1 MFTLVSM
8 STVIFVYLI
17 ALFLVGYLGD
27 KYLRQGRQHPIIYS
41 LALGVHCSSWAF
53 FGTTTQAT
61 QYGWAFVPTYLGII
75 LVMLLGFGAMKKMAE
90 ICQRNN
96 ISSLADFIGVQ
107 YNSANLLA
115 AIVSLLC
122 FIGVVPYVALQL
134 DSVVDSL
141 TLLTNESSTRMG
153 LYVAVVLAV
162 LAIFLGARSFDLTD
176 KKPGLMLTVAFA
188 SSLKLIALSF
198 VGIFVCYE
206 LFNGIFDLM
215 GKAQLSSK
223 AQQVL
228 QTNSGMW
235 VYISHVFLGICAMFC
250 LPRQFHVNF
259 VEYKSNTE
267 LNTAR
272 WLFPLFLVGMGLF
285 VLPIGLAGH
294 ILFDKQDVSTD
305 IYALAL
311 PLKANSALTTL
322 VSFVGGLAAATSM
335 VVVATLAVGIMISN
349 NLITPV
355 WVKFKLINQNQNN
368 LSPSIILFIRRLTI
382 ASVLAVSYFYHKDV
396 SSGSPLVNSGIIA
409 MALLAQTFPMML
421 LGLYWQKS
429 NKLAAYIGLLV
440 GSAGWFYWLLWPSI
454 TSSYYFDPTPTDLEL
469 GRGFIFSLLA
479 NGICFCIIAWCS
491 PTKPV
496 NQANHPQNNLPQKH
510 PIKLSKLLAL
520 TQNVLNE
527 DEIKGLKSKLGEV
540 DLNSFASMSIVESVE
555 GMLAA
560 KIGGASSRILIS
572 AIAEKDEVPITE
584 LVEWMEEAAQT
595 FQFNH
600 EILQSSVEHIQQG
613 ISVIDPELKLIAW
626 NQRYIEMFDYPE
638 GYIHAGI
645 SMRKIL
651 AFNAQRGLFGS
662 IENPQQEI
670 DKRIE
675 YIKQGSIYKYVR
687 KQPNG
692 QVIELNGGP
701 LPGGGFVTT
710 YSDITE
716 YMEIQQQ
723 LELAKSQLER
733 RVDLRT
739 EELKHSNQALT
750 KAKLLAERANESK
763 TKFLA
768 AAGHDLM
775 QPFNAASLF
784 GELIQQK
791 SNEPEIKLLSQSLND
806 SINNAEELLSL
817 LLDMT
822 KLESGVLESHI
833 QEFPIDDVLSPL
845 FNDFNLIAQRKK
857 LNLIYVPSSA
867 VVVSDKKLLKRIIQN
882 LLSNAIRYTQSGK
895 IVMGCRRNKQHIKV
909 CVLDTGPGISTADQ
923 HHIFEEF
930 RQLDKTNI
938 QQGLGLGLT
947 IVDRVSSLLN
957 HPIQLQSQ
965 LGKGSNFSVS
975 LPLGKRL
982 KNPVKTADAI
992 LAKTEILHARTVLL
1006 AENDPQTREAVVQL
1020 LESWEAKVITVENL
1034 SGLEK
1039 VNANEHIDLMLL
1051 DYHLD
1056 HQLTGL
1062 DIAENLRKKL
1072 QYKVPGILN
1081 SSDRSDIMRENAQR
1095 ADLLFLP
1102 KPLKSAALKRML
1114 RKIGWA
1120 KSE

>member
-1 MFTLVSM
+1 MFTLYSM

-17 ALFLVGYLGD
+17 VLFLIGYFGD
-27 KYLRQGRQHPIIYS
+27 KYLRQGAQHPIIYS

-61 QYGWAFVPTYLGII
+61 QYGWAFVPTYLGVI
-75 LVMLLGFGAMKKMAE
+75 LVMLFGFGALLKIAK
-90 ICQRNN
+90 ICQLNN

-115 AIVSLLC
+115 ALVSLLC

-141 TLLTNESSTRMG
+141 TLLTNESSTSIG
-153 LYVAVVLAV
+153 LYVAIVLAV
-162 LAIFLGARSFDLTD
+162 LAIFLGTRSFDLTD

-198 VGIFVCYE
+198 VGLFVCYE
-206 LFNGIFDLM
+206 LFNGVFDLL
-215 GKAQLSSK
+215 GQAQLSTN
-223 AQQVL
+223 AQPIL
-228 QTNSGMW
+228 HANSGGW
-235 VYISHVFLGICAMFC
+235 VYISHILLGICAMFC

-259 VEYKSNTE
+259 VEYKSKNE

-294 ILFDKQDVSTD
+294 IIFDKQNVSTD

-311 PLKANSALTTL
+311 PLYSNNGVTTL
-322 VSFVGGLAAATSM
+322 VSFIGGLAAATSM

-349 NLITPV
+349 NLITPA
-355 WVKFKLINQNQNN
+355 WVKLKLINQKQNT
-368 LSPSIILFIRRLTI
+368 LSPRIILLIRRVTI
-382 ASVLAVSYFYHKDV
+382 ASVLAVSYFYHRDV

-409 MALLAQTFPMML
+409 MALLAQTFPMIIL
-421 LGLYWQKS
+421 SLYWPKA
-429 NKLAAYIGLLV
+429 NKIAAYCGLLV
-440 GSAGWFYWLLWPSI
+440 GSVGWFYWLLWPSI

-469 GRGFIFSLLA
+469 GRGFVLSLLA
-479 NGICFCIIAWCS
+479 NGMCFGIITWFS
-491 PTKPV
+491 PKISAQQQRTIHS
-496 NQANHPQNNLPQKH
+496 NSPQKH
-510 PIKLSKLLAL
+510 PIKLANLLAL
-520 TQNVLNE
+520 TQNVLSQNE
-527 DEIKGLKSKLGEV
+527 LTHLNNKLGNA
-540 DLNSFASMSIVESVE
+540 DLTSYASLNVIETVEN
-555 GMLAA
+555 MLAA
-560 KIGGASSRILIS
+560 KIGGASSRILVS
-572 AIAEKDEVPITE
+572 AIAEKDEVPLTE

-613 ISVIDPELKLIAW
+613 ISVVDPDLKLIAW
-626 NQRYIEMFDYPE
+626 NQRYIEMFDYPD

-645 SMRKIL
+645 SMRQVL
-651 AFNAQRGLFGS
+651 AFNAKRGLFGS
-662 IENPQQEI
+662 AANPQQEI

-692 QVIELNGGP
+692 HVIELNGGP

-710 YSDITE
+710 YSDISE

-723 LELAKSQLER
+723 LEQAKSHLEK
-733 RVDLRT
+733 RVEKRT
-739 EELKHSNQALT
+739 EELNQSNQALS
-750 KAKLLAERANESK
+750 KAKLQAERANESK

-791 SNEPEIKLLSQSLND
+791 SNEPEIKQLSQSLND

-833 QEFPIDDVLSPL
+833 QEFPINDILMPL
-845 FNDFNLIAQRKK
+845 VNDFNLMAQRK
-857 LNLIYVPSSA
+857 NLTLSYVKSSA
-867 VVVSDKKLLKRIIQN
+867 VVQSDKKLLKRIIQN
-882 LLSNAIRYTQSGK
+882 LLSNAIRYTQAGK
-895 IVMGCRRNKQHIKV
+895 IVVGCRHSKAGVKV
-909 CVLDTGPGISTADQ
+909 CVVDTGPGISIADQ
-923 HHIFEEF
+923 HFIFEEF
-930 RQLDKTNI
+930 KQLNKTKI

-947 IVDRVSSLLN
+947 IVDRISTLLN
-957 HPIQLQSQ
+957 HPISLKSQ
-965 LGKGSNFSVS
+965 LGKGSNFSVLIPS
-975 LPLGKRL
+975 GK
-982 KNPVKTADAI
+982 KCDNAVKTSMPTPV
-992 LAKTEILHARTVLL
+992 KTEILHNKTVLL
-1006 AENDPQTREAVVQL
+1006 AENDPQTRDAVIQL
-1020 LESWEAKVITVENL
+1020 LQSWEAKVVCVENL
-1034 SGLEK
+1034 ED
-1039 VNANEHIDLMLL
+1039 VQNINQNIDLMLL

-1056 HQLTGL
+1056 NQLTGVE
-1062 DIAENLRKKL
+1062 IAQAVRHKK
-1072 QYKVPGILN
+1072 QSAIPGILN
-1081 SSDRSDIMRENAQR
+1081 SADRSDNMRENAQN
-1095 ADLLFLP
+1095 AELLFLP

-1114 RKIGWA
+1114 RQISWT
-1120 KSE
+1120 

>member
-1 MFTLVSM
+1 MFSLVSM
-8 STVIFVYLI
+8 STVIFMYLI

-75 LVMLLGFGAMKKMAE
+75 LVMLFGFGALQKIAE

-96 ISSLADFIGVQ
+96 ISSLADFIGMQ

-115 AIVSLLC
+115 ATVSLLC

-141 TLLTNESSTRMG
+141 TLLTNESSTSMG
-153 LYVAVVLAV
+153 LYVAIVLAI

-206 LFNGIFDLM
+206 LFNGVFDLM
-215 GKAQLSSK
+215 GKAQLSTE

-228 QTNSGMW
+228 HTNSGGW
-235 VYISHVFLGICAMFC
+235 VYVSHVLLGICAMFC

-259 VEYKSNTE
+259 VEYKSKNE

-285 VLPIGLAGH
+285 VMPIGLAGH
-294 ILFDKQDVSTD
+294 IIFDQQDISTD

-311 PLKANSALTTL
+311 PLNSNSAITTL
-322 VSFVGGLAAATSM
+322 VSFIGGLAAATSM

-349 NLITPV
+349 NLITPA
-355 WVKFKLINQNQNN
+355 WVKFKLINHKQNN
-368 LSPSIILFIRRLTI
+368 LSPAIILFIRRLTI

-409 MALLAQTFPMML
+409 MALLAQTFPLMIL
-421 LGLYWQKS
+421 SLYWQKS
-429 NKLAAYIGLLV
+429 SKLAAYVGLLV
-440 GSAGWFYWLLWPSI
+440 GAAGWFYWLLWPSI

-479 NGICFCIIAWCS
+479 NGICFGLITWFFPSAPQSQQNS
-491 PTKPV
+491 PK
-496 NQANHPQNNLPQKH
+496 NSFPQKQ

-520 TQNVLNE
+520 TQNVLNQ
-527 DEIKGLKSKLGEV
+527 DELDGIKNKLG
-540 DLNSFASMSIVESVE
+540 DAAQSSYASINIVESVE
-555 GMLAA
+555 SMLAA

-572 AIAEKDEVPITE
+572 AIAEKDEVPLTE
-584 LVEWMEEAAQT
+584 LVEWVEEAAQT

-613 ISVIDPELKLIAW
+613 ISVIDPDLKLIAW
-626 NQRYIEMFDYPE
+626 NQRYIQMFDYPE

-662 IENPQQEI
+662 LDNPQQEI

-723 LELAKSQLER
+723 LELAKSQLEK

-739 EELKHSNQALT
+739 EELKHSNLALT

-845 FNDFNLIAQRKK
+845 FNDFNLIAQRKN
-857 LNLIYVPSSA
+857 LNLIYVHSSA
-867 VVVSDKKLLKRIIQN
+867 VVISDKKLLKRIIQN
-882 LLSNAIRYTQSGK
+882 LLSNAIRYTQAGK
-895 IVMGCRRNKQHIKV
+895 ILIGCRRSKNQIKV
-909 CVLDTGPGISTADQ
+909 CVLDTGPGISSTDQ
-923 HHIFEEF
+923 GYIFEEF
-930 RQLDKTNI
+930 KQLDKTNI

-947 IVDRVSSLLN
+947 IVDRISSLLN

-965 LGKGSNFSVS
+965 IGRGSNFSVS
-975 LPLGKRL
+975 LPLSKQR
-982 KNPVKTADAI
+982 KSRVKSTDTG
-992 LAKTEILHARTVLL
+992 LAKTEILHGRTVLL

-1020 LESWEAKVITVENL
+1020 LESWEANVVSVE
-1034 SGLEK
+1034 SLEDVEK
-1039 VNANEHIDLMLL
+1039 IEQNIDLMLL
-1051 DYHLD
+1051 DFHLD
-1056 HQLTGL
+1056 NQLTGL
-1062 DIAENLRKKL
+1062 DIANSLRNKL
-1072 QYKVPGILN
+1072 QYNIPGILN
-1081 SSDRSDIMRENAQR
+1081 SSDRSDIMRENAQK
-1095 ADLLFLP
+1095 ADLMFLP

-1120 KSE
+1120 KIE